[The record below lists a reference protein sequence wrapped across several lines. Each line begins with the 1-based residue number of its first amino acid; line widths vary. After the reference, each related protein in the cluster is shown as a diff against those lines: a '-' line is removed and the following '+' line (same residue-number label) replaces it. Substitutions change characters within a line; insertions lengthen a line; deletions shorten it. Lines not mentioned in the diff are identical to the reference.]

1 MSPRTALAA
10 ELEAAR
16 GDTPGE
22 QISEMGGWPANRGPF
37 GSSESSGTKCKES
50 NGERS

>member
-1 MSPRTALAA
+1 MAA